1 MPSITR
7 EEGATPLTFVAP
19 PYERAWDRKIIPGVK
34 SLGCFLLLIA
44 ILASGCDVVKVKR
57 PEEPVVMRSKP
68 FNVGFEEGK
77 AGDRVPGWRENPRGE
92 YRIELVDDV
101 KRSGGKSALIR
112 ALRGENA
119 DASLNQDY
127 AGAAFA
133 GKTVRVRAWIKVED
147 TEVCD
152 VCNKPNLDETALS
165 EAPRKGAQVR
175 VLGYTPNDIAS
186 ETLITP
192 LVMGTKDWTLFEAS
206 TAMPANLE
214 NAIIAPILW
223 GKGKAWFDDIEVLVE

>member
-1 MPSITR
+1 MRPRVSKY
-7 EEGATPLTFVAP
+7 P
-19 PYERAWDRKIIPGVK
+19 KPGI
-34 SLGCFLLLIA
+34 GILLISA
-44 ILASGCDVVKVKR
+44 ILLSGCDVVKVKQ

-68 FNVGFEEGK
+68 YNLGFEEGEP
-77 AGDRVPGWRENPRGE
+77 GDRVPGWRENPRGE
-92 YRIELVDDV
+92 YRIEAVDDV
-101 KRSGGKSALIR
+101 KRSGSKSAAIR

-133 GKTVRVRAWIKVED
+133 GKTVRVKAWIKVED
-147 TEVCD
+147 TEVCE
-152 VCNKPNLDETALS
+152 VCNKPNLDETVLS

-175 VLGYTPNDIAS
+175 VLGYNEGDGAT

-192 LVMGTKDWTLFEAS
+192 LVMGTKDWMLFEAA
-206 TAMPANLE
+206 TAMPADLE
-214 NAIIAPILW
+214 SAIIAPILW